1 MVKIYQKIKAVVRDN
16 TSVFI
21 IVVLIHLFLFAYL
34 FNNIVYVIRSGEA
47 GVKYLLFFGGTKV
60 DEVLPEGIHFIWPW
74 DRIYIYN
81 VRVHE
86 TFHEFDVLTKNGLK
100 IHLLISV
107 RYQPEYYLLGVLH
120 KNVGKDYLSKVVLPE
135 IESVLRI
142 IIGQIEAEEVYTTK
156 TSLIQESL
164 NDAIEQVSQRF
175 VRVDD
180 VIIKRIILPDT
191 VQKTIQYKIEQKHL
205 VEAHQFKIER
215 EKKEA
220 ERKEIE
226 AGGFKKYNDILSSS
240 LSEEILHWKGIE
252 ATLALSKSENSKVVI
267 VGGGKRGL
275 PIFGNISFDELSSDH
290 TGKAETFPEEP
301 AKKRADK
308 TGSAKKPG
316 TETTDKTV
324 SPENDGLA
332 DFFGEKLYSE
342 PLETRSSG
350 N

>member
-1 MVKIYQKIKAVVRDN
+1 MAKIYQKIKAAIRDN
-16 TSVFI
+16 KPLFI
-21 IVVLIHLFLFAYL
+21 IVILIHLFLFAYL
-34 FNNIVYVIRSGEA
+34 FNNIVYVIYSGEA
-47 GVKYLLFFGGTKV
+47 GVKYLMFFGGTKV
-60 DEVLPEGIHFIWPW
+60 DEVLSEGIHFILPW
-74 DRIYIYN
+74 DKIYIYN
-81 VRVHE
+81 VRVQE

-107 RYQPEYYLLGVLH
+107 RYRPEYNLLGVLH

-180 VIIKRIILPDT
+180 VIIKRIILPT
-191 VQKTIQYKIEQKHL
+191 SVQETIQYKMEQKHL
-205 VEAHQFKIER
+205 AEAHLFKIER
-215 EKKEA
+215 EKREA
-220 ERKEIE
+220 ERKRIE
-226 AGGFKKYNDILSSS
+226 AEGYRRYNEILSSS

-252 ATLALSKSENSKVVI
+252 ATLALSESENSKVVI
-267 VGGGKRGL
+267 IGGGKRGL
-275 PIFGNISFDELSSDH
+275 PIFGNIAFDEISPDH
-290 TGKAETFPEEP
+290 TGKLETSPEEP
-301 AKKRADK
+301 AKKRADE
-308 TGSAKKPG
+308 TGSAEKLS

-342 PLETRSSG
+342 PPGTRSPG